1 MASKPNGCPH
11 PRVVFIRKLFF
22 SSGGYMARMNRNQ
35 RNLLLT
41 VTVSLLL
48 LVSWLV
54 RWLEAIMGGHVQT
67 ANR

>member
-1 MASKPNGCPH
+1 
-11 PRVVFIRKLFF
+11 
-22 SSGGYMARMNRNQ
+22 MARMNRNQ